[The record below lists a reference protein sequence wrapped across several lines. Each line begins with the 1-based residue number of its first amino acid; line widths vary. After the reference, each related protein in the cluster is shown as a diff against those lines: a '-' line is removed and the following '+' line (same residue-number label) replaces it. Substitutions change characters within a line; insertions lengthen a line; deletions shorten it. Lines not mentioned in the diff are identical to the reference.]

1 MQIKIDSTAT
11 DITVII
17 PMSVLTAYVP
27 QLSSLMAMIDGLG
40 ILTGGT
46 TPVVTGGVKIPLIG
60 DLLAEL
66 KKVIP

>member
-46 TPVVTGGVKIPLIG
+46 TPVVAGGVKIPLIG
-60 DLLAEL
+60 DILAEL